1 MNDILFKFTC
11 KTIAEPSIIL
21 QISYHLSILS
31 QLDSKTLPLPPGLL
45 DSLGIRPP
53 PSP

>member
-1 MNDILFKFTC
+1 MNNILFKFTC

>member
-1 MNDILFKFTC
+1 MNNILLKFTC

-21 QISYHLSILS
+21 QISYHLS